1 MVKYIVSYVKYR
13 RLMNMQIAVTI
24 LHIVITVALVVVVL
38 LQTGKDPG
46 LSGVISGGAQE
57 SFFGKN
63 RSKSK
68 DAILGRI
75 TTVLAIL
82 FIITSLVLSIAF

>member
-1 MVKYIVSYVKYR
+1 
-13 RLMNMQIAVTI
+13 MQLAVTI
-24 LHIVITVALVVVVL
+24 LHIVISVALIVIVL
-38 LQTGKDPG
+38 MQTGKDPG
-46 LSGVISGGAQE
+46 LSGVISGGGAQE

-75 TTVLAIL
+75 TTILAVL
-82 FIITSLVLSIAF
+82 FIITSLVLSIAFRG

>member
-1 MVKYIVSYVKYR
+1 
-13 RLMNMQIAVTI
+13 MQLAVTI
-24 LHIVITVALVVVVL
+24 LHIVITVALVIVVL
-38 LQTGKDPG
+38 MQTGKDPG
-46 LSGVISGGAQE
+46 MSGVISGSSQE

-75 TTVLAIL
+75 TTVLAVL
-82 FIITSLVLSIAF
+82 FIITSLVLSIVYR

>member
-1 MVKYIVSYVKYR
+1 
-13 RLMNMQIAVTI
+13 MQLAVTI
-24 LHIVITVALVVVVL
+24 LHIVIAVALVVIVL
-38 LQTGKDPG
+38 MQTGKDPG
-46 LSGVISGGAQE
+46 LSGVISGGGAQE

-68 DAILGRI
+68 EAILGRI

-82 FIITSLVLSIAF
+82 FIITSLVLSIVFRG